1 MRDHYDHSFIILQH
15 LCQFKL
21 HAIFQEPVECR
32 KGFIQQD
39 NIRTVGHY
47 ACERNALLLT
57 SGNLAWEPILETGQ
71 FEFFYHLIGSAAL
84 LFLEH
89 FAAGK
94 ETAISWF
101 IFFQGAFAASLRLQ
115 PG

>member
-1 MRDHYDHSFIILQH
+1 MRDHYDHSLIILQH

-47 ACERNALLLT
+47 ACERNALLLAA
-57 SGNLAWEPILETGQ
+57 GNLAWEPIFETGQ
-71 FEFFYHLIGSAAL
+71 LEFFYHLIGSPVL
-84 LFLEH
+84 LFFEN

-94 ETAISWF
+94 ETT
-101 IFFQGAFAASLRLQ
+101 G
-115 PG
+115 